1 MPTKSVILSEKEG
14 VIIVL
19 IYTKSIAG
27 METILCADEATRY
40 LWRRKGSGNYEEQ
53 PSTEEFIELSSL

>member
-27 METILCADEATRY
+27 IETILCADEATRY
-40 LWRRKGSGNYEEQ
+40 LWRKKGSGNYEEEE
-53 PSTEEFIELSSL
+53 PSTEEFIELSS